1 MNFLSDLGS
10 KLTLARKKYLVK
22 MKSS

>member
-1 MNFLSDLGS
+1 MIFLSDLGS